1 MKVGRLLKYESREV
15 CTTRLHEESFASY
28 LAISISAKYLAQ
40 TVGGDFIILVEWLVL
55 NGNGS
60 ASNRFRAFLLELFCP
75 PYTIRRNLFVSQR
88 IEEIEE
94 ENRFWN
100 ASIRRKELYDE
111 WTTSSGKIFF
121 EFSWLKKSSHAQ
133 ERNSATP
140 GSFGQTDYT
149 YSGKP
154 NILSQSKYKPII
166 DPPV

>member
-88 IEEIEE
+88 IEETED

-100 ASIRRKELYDE
+100 ASIRRKELFDPRQMNHE
-111 WTTSSGKIFF
+111 FRQNFLRIFLAEE
-121 EFSWLKKSSHAQ
+121 EFTCTRAKFRDAWFVWPDRLYLQ
-133 ERNSATP
+133 W
-140 GSFGQTDYT
+140 QT
-149 YSGKP
+149 
-154 NILSQSKYKPII
+154 KYFIAKQI
-166 DPPV
+166 

>member
-15 CTTRLHEESFASY
+15 CATRLHEESFASY

-75 PYTIRRNLFVSQR
+75 PYTIRRNLFVSRR

-100 ASIRRKELYDE
+100 ASIRRKKLFDPRRVPAKF
-111 WTTSSGKIFF
+111 SSNFPG
-121 EFSWLKKSSHAQ
+121 WRRVHMHKSEIPRRLVRLA
-133 ERNSATP
+133 R
-140 GSFGQTDYT
+140 
-149 YSGKP
+149 
-154 NILSQSKYKPII
+154 PII
-166 DPPV
+166 LTVANQIFYRKANINRL